1 MCDHASIQ
9 FNQEKIMAYEL
20 KSDKP
25 VPAPRMGGVPKYPW
39 REMNIGEYFF
49 VPRTDFKFENY
60 RPKPPKDLGFK
71 IVTRK
76 LCENGITGVAIWRI
90 A

>member
-1 MCDHASIQ
+1 MT
-9 FNQEKIMAYEL
+9 YVR

-25 VPAPRMGGVPKYPW
+25 VPAPRMGGVSKYPW
-39 REMNIGEYFF
+39 REMNVGEYFF
-49 VPRTDFKFENY
+49 VPRTDFKSENY
-60 RPKPPKDLGFK
+60 RPKPHKDLGIK
-71 IVTRK
+71 IATRK

>member
-1 MCDHASIQ
+1 
-9 FNQEKIMAYEL
+9 MAYEL

-25 VPAPRMGGVPKYPW
+25 VPAPRMGAVPKYPW

-49 VPRTDFKFENY
+49 VPRTDYKNENY
-60 RPKPPKDLGFK
+60 RPKPNAALNMK
-71 IVTRK
+71 IATRK
-76 LCENGITGVAIWRI
+76 RCENGITGIKIWRI